1 MCLNIYSLACDPPRR
16 QPCRASRSTLARV
29 QTSKHFDQSPWL
41 TFADSCQHVS
51 GLSLF
56 SAGNK
61 PCCEPTCWRSVW
73 GRKRRR
79 KSFWKSW
86 RKLEEAFPNTIF
98 CRHLLDKFYHK
109 KSIERRTHM
118 FWHLLQNRH
127 SAKKYRT
134 LAFIHVVHIHAEA
147 YRPVTCEIPFSTFE
161 TRSRFLPPYH
171 VVRDRDRDFYLP
183 IMWF

>member
-61 PCCEPTCWRSVW
+61 PCCEQTCWRSVW

-134 LAFIHVVHIHAEA
+134 LAFIHVVHNTQKGTD
-147 YRPVTCEIPFSTFE
+147 VLQTQ
-161 TRSRFLPPYH
+161 FLQF
-171 VVRDRDRDFYLP
+171 RIDQ
-183 IMWF
+183 